1 MITDQHADVKVTFR
15 EGRALFYATP
25 MTNVVGFRDMED
37 DFGILPYPKLDAE
50 QENYYSTAMDNFSFL
65 LMPVDVKNVE
75 NAGLITEALAA
86 ESYRTVIPAFY
97 DTVLKTKVSRD
108 DDSAEMLDIV
118 RDNLIFNLGY
128 SFSNVLGMPGHIFQ
142 ECFKSENSAVSG
154 PWEASQESF
163 QTKLDDLLTHY
174 GVK

>member
-1 MITDQHADVKVTFR
+1 MITDQHADVKVAFR

-25 MTNVVGFRDMED
+25 MTNVVGFRDMDD

-65 LMPVDVKNVE
+65 LMPVDVKNMD

-86 ESYRTVIPAFY
+86 ESYRSVIPAFY

-128 SFSNVLGMPGHIFQ
+128 SFSNVLGGTGHLFQ
-142 ECFKSENSAVSG
+142 ETFKGGGTSISG
-154 PWEASQESF
+154 PWESRQEVF
-163 QTKLDDLLTHY
+163 QTNLDELLKHF
-174 GVK
+174 GN